1 MGLSVNSVSYTLHL
15 VFLDSL
21 RRHVLF
27 IVPIVQCNRIKKS
40 NLNALCFYSASA
52 LKLVGD
58 CTNCIKREEAPC
70 SSSIV
75 LGRAH
80 LMIPPPPIISSSAPS
95 LLCNQGT
102 ENSAGV
108 STCLSRGPLSS
119 LINDEHLQKCL
130 VSSLSKNQTPKCII
144 SPSLLTQK
152 QGSCPVVPCV
162 T

>member
-1 MGLSVNSVSYTLHL
+1 MS
-15 VFLDSL
+15 
-21 RRHVLF
+21 
-27 IVPIVQCNRIKKS
+27 IVQCNRIKKN

-52 LKLVGD
+52 PKVVGD
-58 CTNCIKREEAPC
+58 CTNCIKRKEAPC

-80 LMIPPPPIISSSAPS
+80 LMIHLPSFHLLLPPS

-102 ENSAGV
+102 ENSPSV

-119 LINDEHLQKCL
+119 LINDEHLQNCL
-130 VSSLSKNQTPKCII
+130 VSSGSNDCKPKCIV